1 MLLLDAP
8 VRPIN
13 NNEEDGRRRF
23 PLGEAGDERA
33 LFERFV
39 DEVTMGEEG
48 VKLGDDTEES
58 DDVAVDEVDV
68 VVVVVEDTDDDSGD
82 VAEGDVEMEIMS
94 LLLFVLFVVLL
105 RR

>member
-1 MLLLDAP
+1 LLLLDAP

-68 VVVVVEDTDDDSGD
+68 VVVVVEDTDDDDSGD
-82 VAEGDVEMEIMS
+82 VAEGDVEIMS

>member
-1 MLLLDAP
+1 LLLLEAP

-58 DDVAVDEVDV
+58 DDVAVDDV
-68 VVVVVEDTDDDSGD
+68 AVVVVEDTDDDSGD